1 MLAATLRGCGS
12 RERDLR
18 RQKSKSRGPD
28 GAPLQPVADVRPIR
42 AGCRAVKDS
51 TLVAWYPF
59 LYAPRAGGAYDSHH
73 RTAGIAGRTRRR
85 GGRLAAR
92 GARAAAGE
100 AADHRALTTRAP
112 PPAGRIMTT
121 STTAVSTQREPEL
134 FGQTVVVIGGSAG
147 IGLETARR
155 ARAEGASLI
164 LTGRNPERLEQAARE
179 VD

>member
-1 MLAATLRGCGS
+1 MGWPVFGLPPWKKFSAARSRSSRSAQEDGCSSLPCPGVLSFRSEAREASGSETARVHHAHRWRG
-12 RERDLR
+12 R
-18 RQKSKSRGPD
+18 
-28 GAPLQPVADVRPIR
+28 V
-42 AGCRAVKDS
+42 
-51 TLVAWYPF
+51 
-59 LYAPRAGGAYDSHH
+59 
-73 RTAGIAGRTRRR
+73 
-85 GGRLAAR
+85 AAR

-100 AADHRALTTRAP
+100 ATDHRALTTRAP

-164 LTGRNPERLEQAARE
+164 LTGRNPERLEQAAR
-179 VD
+179 